1 MWLRPGLTSSEVR
14 KTLAA
19 AARLRAAKR
28 CCDLAA
34 LEVRMTLAAAA
45 RLRKR
50 RCDLAA
56 LLRARRTSSVSAS
69 VTMVRSD
76 VCTRT
81 VLPEPVSV
89 TVAEGNATATTVANF
104 ADAPDNNTCVT
115 RDDRGHQHPVLS
127 KRDKGWP

>member
-34 LEVRMTLAAAA
+34 F
-45 RLRKR
+45 
-50 RCDLAA
+50 
-56 LLRARRTSSVSAS
+56 LRARRTSSVSAS

-81 VLPEPVSV
+81 TLPEPVSV

-104 ADAPDNNTCVT
+104 ANVPDNNTCVT
-115 RDDRGHQHPVLS
+115 RDDRGRQHPDLS
-127 KRDKGWP
+127 KPDKGWQLQERRQTRRKL